1 MTVPLSDAIREVLPS
16 ARADLERLVRIP
28 SVSADPDATHHVW
41 ASAGEVATLL
51 REAGLPEVDVVTAG
65 ESRPAVF
72 GRRPGPPGAPT
83 VLLYAHHD
91 VQPPGE
97 AADWDSD
104 PFEPAER
111 DGRLYGRGTADD
123 KAGVAV
129 HLAALRAHAD
139 ELPVGVTVLV
149 EGEEEIGSPALPG
162 FLDAFRDAL
171 RADVVVFADAGNWTA
186 DIPALTTSLRG
197 GTSVVVEVRTL
208 RHGVHSGMYGGPAP
222 DALTALC
229 RMLAS
234 LHDER
239 GAVAV
244 PGLIRAKGDADP
256 LDLTEEQFRAE
267 AGMLDGVRLTGTGG
281 LTARLWAGPAIA
293 VIGIDAPSVAAA
305 SNTLIP
311 VARAKVSMRIAPG
324 DDAAAACDALAAHLT
339 AHAPWGAQVSV
350 QPGAFAAPF
359 TARPAGGRTGAPVR
373 PSARRGGRPAVDAG
387 AGGSIP
393 FVTAYA
399 GLFPDA
405 EILITGV
412 EDPGTRAHGSNESLH
427 LATFERACLAEALLL
442 RNLAERS
449 RETSRE
455 PGCAR
460 LRREPGRPGDVRDRA
475 VPAADQQG
483 VDGALLADPGDQA
496 GPVGVGQVAV
506 AVQRVGRAEHG
517 PVGRVG
523 PARVVRVPGG
533 HRADLLAGE
542 AGLGREHLDVHAPLV
557 LGAAPRGGAQDE
569 QLPVAQ
575 AQGAPA
581 GQVVPAPAGQAVRP
595 VRAAGEH
602 PEDPDRRPERLERGG
617 GVRVVRRRHRRDP
630 GLGILVRIPK
640 HDC

>member
-1 MTVPLSDAIREVLPS
+1 MMADLSDTIREVLPS

-28 SVSADPDATHHVW
+28 SVSADPDAGRHVW
-41 ASAGEVATLL
+41 PSAGEVATRR
-51 REAGLPEVDVVTAG
+51 REAGHPEVGVVPAG
-65 ESRPAVF
+65 GSRPAVL

-129 HLAALRAHAD
+129 HLAALRAYGD
-139 ELPVGVTVLV
+139 RLPVGVTVLV
-149 EGEEEIGSPALPG
+149 EGEEEIGS
-162 FLDAFRDAL
+162 
-171 RADVVVFADAGNWTA
+171 
-186 DIPALTTSLRG
+186 PALTTSLRG

-229 RMLAS
+229 RTLAS

-239 GAVAV
+239 GGVAV
-244 PGLIRAKGDADP
+244 PGLTHGEADP

-267 AGMLDGVRLTGTGG
+267 AGMLDGVRLTGSGG

-293 VIGIDAPSVAAA
+293 VIGIDAPSVAAS
-305 SNTLIP
+305 SNTLVP
-311 VARAKVSMRIAPG
+311 VARAKVSMRVAPG

-350 QPGAFAAPF
+350 LPGAVAAPF
-359 TARPAGGRTGAPVR
+359 TARSGGRAYR
-373 PSARRGGRPAVDAG
+373 SARSALKEAWGRPAVDAG

-427 LATFERACLAEALLL
+427 LATFERACVAEALLL
-442 RNLAERS
+442 RNLA
-449 RETSRE
+449 
-455 PGCAR
+455 
-460 LRREPGRPGDVRDRA
+460 
-475 VPAADQQG
+475 
-483 VDGALLADPGDQA
+483 
-496 GPVGVGQVAV
+496 
-506 AVQRVGRAEHG
+506 
-517 PVGRVG
+517 
-523 PARVVRVPGG
+523 
-533 HRADLLAGE
+533 
-542 AGLGREHLDVHAPLV
+542 
-557 LGAAPRGGAQDE
+557 
-569 QLPVAQ
+569 
-575 AQGAPA
+575 
-581 GQVVPAPAGQAVRP
+581 
-595 VRAAGEH
+595 
-602 PEDPDRRPERLERGG
+602 
-617 GVRVVRRRHRRDP
+617 RHD
-630 GLGILVRIPK
+630 
-640 HDC
+640 D